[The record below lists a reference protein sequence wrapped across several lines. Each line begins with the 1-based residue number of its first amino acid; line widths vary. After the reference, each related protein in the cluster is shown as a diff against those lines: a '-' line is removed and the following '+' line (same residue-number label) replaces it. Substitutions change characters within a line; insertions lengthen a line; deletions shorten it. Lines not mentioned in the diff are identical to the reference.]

1 MVKNPPAREVGSIP
15 GWSGRSLGE
24 GHGNPLQ
31 YSCLENPMD
40 RGAWWATVHGVAKS
54 QTRLKQFSLHARPPS
69 SRSGVT
75 VVGCNQQL
83 KKKAGHTEKNRLEC
97 NALSKDDVT
106 DL

>member
-1 MVKNPPAREVGSIP
+1 
-15 GWSGRSLGE
+15 
-24 GHGNPLQ
+24 
-31 YSCLENPMD
+31 MD
-40 RGAWWATVHGVAKS
+40 RGAWRATVHGVAKS
-54 QTRLKQFSLHARPPS
+54 QTRLKQFSLHAHPPS

-83 KKKAGHTEKNRLEC
+83 KKKAGWTEKNRLEC